1 LIKEANMWGI
11 VLYIAAGGTANTDFI
26 KGFTSKDEADAAA
39 DQIHKDFGF
48 GYTVVTSVICITGCS

>member
-1 LIKEANMWGI
+1 MWGI
-11 VLYIAAGGTANTDFI
+11 FLLIMRDFGPNGTTNTDFI
-26 KGFTSKDEADAAA
+26 TGFTSKDEADAAA

>member
-1 LIKEANMWGI
+1 MWGI